1 MKLLLIL
8 GIPLAVAVV
17 IIVIIIIANCIPSFD
32 ERRRGETSQTP
43 GTSKTK
49 RRFGPGLVIIL
60 LVLTVVVGVVVIKRF
75 SPAAYPI
82 AADAQD
88 LWPSIG
94 ETVKVK
100 ICLDR
105 WSGWINLPP
114 STKFSIDAPGE
125 IEYFFWSG
133 ERTLIKDKNTKWLGE
148 IPHCSFR
155 IRGTAGEATITIQ

>member
-1 MKLLLIL
+1 MKILWLAL
-8 GIPLAVAVV
+8 GIPLAIVV
-17 IIVIIIIANCIPSFD
+17 ITIIANSIPSFD

-49 RRFGPGLVIIL
+49 RRLGPGLVIIL
-60 LVLTVVVGVVVIKRF
+60 LVLAVVVGVVAIKRF

-88 LWPSIG
+88 LWLSVG

-100 ICLDR
+100 IYPDR

-114 STKFSIDAPGE
+114 GAEFVVDRPGE
-125 IEYFFWSG
+125 IEYLFVNG
-133 ERTLIKDKNTKWLGE
+133 EHIFSPDKTTRWLGT

-155 IRGTAGEATITIQ
+155 IRGTTGEATITIQ

>member
-1 MKLLLIL
+1 MKILWLVL
-8 GIPLAVAVV
+8 GIPLVM
-17 IIVIIIIANCIPSFD
+17 ILIIIIANCIPSFE
-32 ERRRGETSQTP
+32 ERRKETSQTP
-43 GTSKTK
+43 GTSRAK
-49 RRFGPGLVIIL
+49 RRLGPGLVIIFL
-60 LVLTVVVGVVVIKRF
+60 ALAVVGGVVVMKRF
-75 SPAAYPI
+75 SPAVYPI

-88 LWPSIG
+88 LWPGIG

-100 ICLDR
+100 ICPDC

-114 STKFSIDAPGE
+114 GSKFTIDAPGE

-133 ERTLIKDKNTKWLGE
+133 ERILIKDKNTKWLGE